1 MSTGGK
7 TNITCGCG
15 HTFEGWLWQ
24 SANVTASPE
33 LRQQV
38 LDGEM
43 NVVRCPSCERRFH
56 VEVPF
61 LYHDIEAREWIW
73 VYPRDHEQQTGDI
86 HARVRE
92 MWEGVKSKVPPDV
105 RHLFENEY
113 RVIVLFGMDAL
124 VLYLRGRR
132 GQVDARSDPKAP

>member
-7 TNITCGCG
+7 TEITCECG
-15 HTFEGWLWQ
+15 HAFEDWLWQ

-33 LRQQV
+33 LKRRV

-43 NVVRCPSCERRFH
+43 NVVRCPACGRRFH
-56 VEVPF
+56 VEMPF

-73 VYPRDHEQQTGDI
+73 VYPRSQEKESGE
-86 HARVRE
+86 VRATVGE
-92 MWEGVKSKVPPDV
+92 MWEEIKAKIPAGMRDI
-105 RHLFENEY
+105 FENEY

-124 VLYLRGRR
+124 VLYLKGKMACEADR
-132 GQVDARSDPKAP
+132 AST

>member
-43 NVVRCPSCERRFH
+43 NVVKCPSCERRFH

-61 LYHDIEAREWIW
+61 LYHDIETREWIW
-73 VYPRDHEQQTGDI
+73 VYPREYEQKTGDI
-86 HARVRE
+86 HARVQE
-92 MWEGVKSKVPPDV
+92 MWEEVKGKVPPGV
-105 RHLFENEY
+105 RHVFENEY

-132 GQVDARSDPKAP
+132 GQVEPDGCGSGS

>member
-7 TNITCGCG
+7 TEITCTCG

-33 LRQQV
+33 LRKKV

-43 NVVRCPSCERRFH
+43 NMVRCPACERRFH

-73 VYPRDHEQQTGDI
+73 VYPRDFEQQTGEV
-86 HARVRE
+86 HARVDE
-92 MWEGVKSKVPPDV
+92 MWEEVKSKVPPDV
-105 RHLFENEY
+105 RDIFENEY

-124 VLYLRGRR
+124 VLYI
-132 GQVDARSDPKAP
+132 KAKGS

>member
-7 TNITCGCG
+7 TTLTCGCG

-43 NVVRCPSCERRFH
+43 NVVKCPSCERRFH

-73 VYPRDHEQQTGDI
+73 VYPRDYEQQTGEI
-86 HARVRE
+86 HEKVGE
-92 MWEGVKSKVPPDV
+92 MWEDVKRKVPAEV
-105 RHLFENEY
+105 REVFEEEY
-113 RVIVLFGMDAL
+113 RVVVLFGMDAL
-124 VLYLRGRR
+124 VLYLRANR
-132 GQVDARSDPKAP
+132 GQR

>member
-1 MSTGGK
+1 MSTGGNTK
-7 TNITCGCG
+7 ITCSCG

-33 LRQQV
+33 LGQQV

-56 VEVPF
+56 VEAPF

-73 VYPRDHEQQTGDI
+73 VYPRCYEQQTGEV
-86 HARVRE
+86 HARVEE
-92 MWEGVKSKVPPDV
+92 MWEQVKSKVPPDV
-105 RHLFENEY
+105 RAIFESEY

-132 GQVDARSDPKAP
+132 GQKDVGSGLEN

>member
-7 TNITCGCG
+7 TDIKCGCG
-15 HTFEGWLWQ
+15 NTFEGWLWQ

-33 LRQQV
+33 LKQQV
-38 LDGEM
+38 LRGEM
-43 NVVRCPSCERRFH
+43 NVVRCPSCGKRFH
-56 VEVPF
+56 VEAPF

-73 VYPRDHEQQTGDI
+73 VYPRDYEQQTGKV

-92 MWEGVKSKVPPDV
+92 MWEEVKSKVPSDV
-105 RHLFENEY
+105 RRIFEDEY

-124 VLYLRGRR
+124 VFYLRGSAEMDS
-132 GQVDARSDPKAP
+132 VDA